1 MKKIFEFII
10 PLLALMAACT
20 GGNDYKIA
28 VIFPDADNDG
38 KMLYLT
44 SYDSGDTIDSVKIE
58 NKCAELKGSVETPY
72 YARIIIGGERGR
84 TGMIVEPGDITLDM
98 ETGVASGTELNERLN
113 NLSKSLETI
122 EGEYDKISERFR
134 NKEITEEEAN
144 KLGEEVEA
152 KLVAEFE
159 KAYNDNRDNAIGPWA
174 LNQWIMSKD
183 RTSAEIDKILSEAPE
198 SYKSLKRMIKAKND
212 ALAREKTA
220 VGQKYTDFTITT
232 DKGKTS
238 KLSDFIDGKDVVV
251 VDFFA
256 SWCGPCRAEIEKS
269 LKPMYEKYNGK
280 GLKIVGVAVWDKP
293 EDTRGVIE
301 EMQIPWD
308 VMVGNHYMTE
318 QTDLY
323 GIAGIPHI
331 MIIDRDGKIVSRGL
345 QGDKLVAEIEK
356 QMSK

>member
-1 MKKIFEFII
+1 MKKIFAFII

-28 VIFPDADNDG
+28 IIFPDADNDG

-113 NLSKSLETI
+113 KLSKSLETI

-144 KLGEEVEA
+144 KQGEAVEK
-152 KLVAEFE
+152 KLIAEFE
-159 KAYNDNRDNAIGPWA
+159 KAYKENRDNAIGPWA
-174 LNQWIMSKD
+174 LNQWMMSQ
-183 RTSAEIDKILSEAPE
+183 TLSSAEINKILAEAPK
-198 SYKSLKRMIKAKND
+198 SYQNLKRMQKAKND

-220 VGQKYTDFTITT
+220 EGQKYTDFTITT
-232 DKGKTS
+232 DDGKTA
-238 KLSDFIDGKDVVV
+238 KLSDYIDGKNVVV

-256 SWCGPCRAEIEKS
+256 SWCGPCRVEIEKS

-280 GLKIVGVAVWDKP
+280 GLKIVGVGVWDNP
-293 EDTRGVIE
+293 QDTRNVID

-345 QGDKLVAEIEK
+345 QSDKLVAEIERLMTK
-356 QMSK
+356 